1 MTVSHVCGALFVHT
15 NYLPLFRESILY
27 YFFFNSNFNGY
38 MFCLVLE
45 RLKDYLSFGGD
56 LNAFYLCIYFHR
68 RRSWKYYTKTLQTSG
83 DTILKTRFVIFEI
96 LLQVKFYCSVMQFS
110 I

>member
-1 MTVSHVCGALFVHT
+1 MYVGHYSYIRTTHRYSESRYFTV
-15 NYLPLFRESILY
+15 
-27 YFFFNSNFNGY
+27 FFFYSNFNGY

-45 RLKDYLSFGGD
+45 RLKDYLYFGGD

-96 LLQVKFYCSVMQFS
+96 LLQVKFYPSLMQFL

>member
-1 MTVSHVCGALFVHT
+1 MYVGHYSYIRTTHRYSESRYFTVF
-15 NYLPLFRESILY
+15 
-27 YFFFNSNFNGY
+27 FFFNSNFNGY

-96 LLQVKFYCSVMQFS
+96 LLQVKFYPSVMQFS

>member
-1 MTVSHVCGALFVHT
+1 MYVGHYSYIRTTYHYSASRYFSVF
-15 NYLPLFRESILY
+15 FY
-27 YFFFNSNFNGY
+27 YNLNGY

-56 LNAFYLCIYFHR
+56 LNAFYLCTYFHR

-83 DTILKTRFVIFEI
+83 DTILKTGFVIFEI
-96 LLQVKFYCSVMQFS
+96 LLQVKFYPSLMQFS

>member
-1 MTVSHVCGALFVHT
+1 
-15 NYLPLFRESILY
+15 
-27 YFFFNSNFNGY
+27 

-56 LNAFYLCIYFHR
+56 LNAFYLYIFHR

-96 LLQVKFYCSVMQFS
+96 LLQVKFYPSLMQFL

>member
-1 MTVSHVCGALFVHT
+1 MTVSHVRRELFVHT
-15 NYLPLFRESILY
+15 NYLSLFRESILY
-27 YFFFNSNFNGY
+27 FFFFTLIL
-38 MFCLVLE
+38 MVICLVLE

-96 LLQVKFYCSVMQFS
+96 LLQVKFYPSVMQFS

>member
-1 MTVSHVCGALFVHT
+1 MTVSHVRRELFVHT
-15 NYLPLFRESILY
+15 NYLSLFRESILY
-27 YFFFNSNFNGY
+27 GFFNSNFNGY

-96 LLQVKFYCSVMQFS
+96 LLQVKFYPSVMQFS

>member
-1 MTVSHVCGALFVHT
+1 MYVGHYSYIRTTYRYS
-15 NYLPLFRESILY
+15 ESR
-27 YFFFNSNFNGY
+27 YFTIFFYSYFNGY

-83 DTILKTRFVIFEI
+83 DTILKTRFVILEI
-96 LLQVKFYCSVMQFS
+96 LLQVKFYPSVMQFS

>member
-1 MTVSHVCGALFVHT
+1 MYVGHYSYIRTTYRYSESRYFTV
-15 NYLPLFRESILY
+15 
-27 YFFFNSNFNGY
+27 FFNSNFNGY

-45 RLKDYLSFGGD
+45 RLKDYSSFGGD

-96 LLQVKFYCSVMQFS
+96 LLQVKFYPSLMQFL

>member
-1 MTVSHVCGALFVHT
+1 MWRIIRTYELLIVIRRVDTL
-15 NYLPLFRESILY
+15 L
-27 YFFFNSNFNGY
+27 FFFCSNFNGY
-38 MFCLVLE
+38 MFCLFLE
-45 RLKDYLSFGGD
+45 RLQDYLSFGGD

-96 LLQVKFYCSVMQFS
+96 PLQVKFYPSVMQFS